1 MHGLLRLAL
10 AARAGLAL
18 AAICLLAS
26 SAGAETGRWVPV
38 AGKSSVGFDAKFSLG
53 DFSGTGERMSGV
65 FSLDPEDLRQ
75 PVSGSLAIEVAGIA
89 TGIAGRDRDLRKVLD
104 AEQFPK
110 MEFTVEGIEPSFP
123 SITDKAD
130 VLLTVRGRLRIRDVE
145 RPLTLLSRAR
155 LMEGTVWVR
164 GDAALKMTDF
174 GITPPTRM
182 FLKVADRVTVRFDL
196 VLAREK

>member
-38 AGKSSVGFDAKFSLG
+38 AGKSSVGFDAKFSL
-53 DFSGTGERMSGV
+53 
-65 FSLDPEDLRQ
+65 DPEDLRQ

-89 TGIAGRDRDLRKVLD
+89 PGIAGRDRDLRKVLD